1 MKKNYI
7 QPQTEALNIQSTQML
22 CSSAPDIF
30 GGGGTDPNA
39 VIIY

>member
-7 QPQTEALNIQSTQML
+7 QPQTEALTIQAAQML

-30 GGGGTDPNA
+30 GGGGADPNA